1 MDSVKAIAHQLI
13 VSCQAGPDEVLH
25 GSTYMAAMAR
35 AAKEGGAGGLRVN
48 GVEDIAAVRQ
58 AVDLPIIGIEKQKHP
73 DYGLLITP
81 NFEAA
86 QRIAGAGAHIIALDG
101 TVKRDGKEA
110 DLRGLIQR
118 IHTELRLPVMADVSC
133 MEDAAFAQDAG
144 ADLLGTTL
152 AGYTEHGRPMQP
164 GPDLEFLRDMV
175 QTMRVP
181 VVAEGRFEQPNE
193 VAQAFTDGAYAVV
206 VGSAITRP
214 QMITQRFAAASQARS
229 GVQHYFNAVSTI
241 LDIVAAHEHDAIQ
254 RAADLVTKSILSG
267 GMLYLFGTGHSH
279 MMAEEGHYRAGG
291 LAPVCPILIS
301 GLMLHESAMMS
312 TRLER
317 TEGVIS
323 AALERY
329 PLAQGDTLIVFSN
342 SGVNAA
348 PVEMAK
354 IAKER
359 GLSLIAVQSNSYSA
373 QTEAGALGK
382 KLEDY
387 ADLVINNH
395 LPPGDSL
402 VPLNNAGLKTGA
414 GSTVVGAFIL
424 NALLT
429 EVIERLNQMGEAPP
443 IYISANLPG
452 AQAHNQRLFERY
464 RTRNPHL

>member
-1 MDSVKAIAHQLI
+1 MDALNAIAHQLI
-13 VSCQAGPDEVLH
+13 VSCQAGADEPLH
-25 GSTYMAAMAR
+25 GAAHMAAMAR

-48 GVEDIAAVRQ
+48 GAEDIAAVRA
-58 AVDLPIIGIEKQKHP
+58 AVADLPIIGIEKQKHP
-73 DYGLLITP
+73 QLGVLITP
-81 NFEAA
+81 DFDAA
-86 QRIAGAGAHIIALDG
+86 RRIAEAGAHIIALDG
-101 TVKRDGKEA
+101 TINRDGKA
-110 DLRGLIQR
+110 DLRDLIAR
-118 IHTELRLPVMADVSC
+118 IHAELRLPVMADVSC
-133 MEDAAFAQDAG
+133 IEDAEYAQRAG

-152 AGYTEHGRPMQP
+152 AGYTAHGRPALP
-164 GPDLEFLRDMV
+164 SPDLDFLREMV
-175 QTMRVP
+175 LKMDKP
-181 VVAEGRFEQPNE
+181 IIAEGRFEQPNE

-214 QMITQRFAAASQARS
+214 QMITARFAAASQPRT
-229 GVQHYFNAVSTI
+229 GVQRYFDAVNTI
-241 LDIVAAHEHDAIQ
+241 LDEVVASEQDAIL
-254 RAADLVTKSILSG
+254 RAADAAATSIQSG

-301 GLMLHESAMMS
+301 GLMLHESATAS

-317 TEGVIS
+317 TPGVMA
-323 AALERY
+323 AALDRY

-354 IAKER
+354 IAKAR
-359 GLSLIAVQSNSYSA
+359 GLTLIAVQSNAYSS

-387 ADLVINNH
+387 ADIVIDNH
-395 LPPGDSL
+395 LPPGDTL
-402 VPLNNAGLKTGA
+402 VALDEGGLKTGA

-429 EVIERLNQMGEAPP
+429 EVIERLKGNGAPP
-443 IYISANLPG
+443 PIFISANLPG
-452 AQAHNQRLFERY
+452 AQAHNERLYERY